1 MSKISTDELIS
12 GIQKG
17 QPVSPYPIDEKV
29 IDRHIKLI
37 QQRRLTLDSDS
48 THAKALKHV
57 AEEATLFVL
66 PGHIVR
72 LVPPLSLLLTIFSIS
87 SSTSLSSLPSFFFS
101 SLQVF
106 AQSGFAQCGNTL

>member
-1 MSKISTDELIS
+1 MPKISTDELIS

-57 AEEATLFVL
+57 CGYF
-66 PGHIVR
+66 GHVVR
-72 LVPPLSLLLTIFSIS
+72 
-87 SSTSLSSLPSFFFS
+87 SFRKD
-101 SLQVF
+101 L
-106 AQSGFAQCGNTL
+106 